1 MKNFVLSYFLI
12 LFSLLF
18 QLILNQGTEN
28 GCSYVKDGVTKNT
41 KDDTTDDSYLKSA
54 TGMSAAI
61 KCFYL
66 TTNTTKCCYNSVN
79 NKCTSI
85 TSDTGIEC
93 PERADI
99 VKNNCGMAY
108 IYKPKSPEY
117 CTDISLVQGYCC
129 YIKTKSGNTACVR
142 TKELNEEKNSKTE
155 QIEKYV
161 KDCSSTEEIES
172 VICIGSYFNYYWLL
186 FALIS
191 VIIL

>member
-155 QIEKYV
+155 QMENYV
-161 KDCSSTEEIES
+161 KNCSSTAEIES